1 MRELRLIDPYGAL
14 VPGTVNTRVPDE
26 NVAQVTARLL
36 KESAPKHA
44 ARNDGINGYAFHAAD
59 YRVQET
65 PEPTVAATGT
75 FLDWLTAPAT
85 DADLAA

>member
-1 MRELRLIDPYGAL
+1 MELRLIDPYGAL
-14 VPGTVNTRVPDE
+14 VPGTVNTHVPDA
-26 NVAQVTARLL
+26 NIAQVTARLL

-65 PEPTVAATGT
+65 PELAEPIRGT
-75 FLDWLTAPAT
+75 FLDLLAIPTTA
-85 DADLAA
+85 

>member
-26 NVAQVTARLL
+26 NVAQVTARLF
-36 KESAPKHA
+36 KVAARKHA
-44 ARNDGINGYAFHAAD
+44 DDNDGINGYAFHAAD

-65 PEPTVAATGT
+65 PEPVAAARGT
-75 FLDWLTAPAT
+75 FLDWLTTPTA
-85 DADLAA
+85 ADLAA